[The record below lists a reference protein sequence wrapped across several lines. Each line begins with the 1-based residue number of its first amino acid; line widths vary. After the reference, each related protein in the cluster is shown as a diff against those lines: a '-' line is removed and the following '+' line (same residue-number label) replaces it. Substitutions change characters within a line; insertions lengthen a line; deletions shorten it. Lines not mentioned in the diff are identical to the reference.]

1 VKSVLK
7 WASIASAPL
16 GLSQLLLVYGI
27 NRQLGIPDTAF
38 AFGDSLVLTVLG
50 QLAFMP
56 LLVLAAEICPPGV
69 EGTLFAALM
78 SVFNGAGVVG
88 SEAGALLTKVLGVT
102 ENNFEQLGLLVAIC
116 NLSSLLPLLAIGWI
130 DETVVGSSATAEE
143 GAHAKEHAATLLVER
158 PSAGASARE
167 DRCSQ
172 PPSSGALSA
181 SDPRDAQGS
190 N

>member
-1 VKSVLK
+1 
-7 WASIASAPL
+7 
-16 GLSQLLLVYGI
+16 
-27 NRQLGIPDTAF
+27 
-38 AFGDSLVLTVLG
+38 
-50 QLAFMP
+50 MP

-143 GAHAKEHAATLLVER
+143 GTPPHPQSNTACTHHHYDSNTNNDDTDDTI
-158 PSAGASARE
+158 ARG
-167 DRCSQ
+167 RFVF
-172 PPSSGALSA
+172 
-181 SDPRDAQGS
+181 
-190 N
+190 